1 MSTGKKPSLAAA
13 LTSFDTKASTGLL
26 KEVPAPAEPMQ
37 KREPPD
43 PKNLPPSRKG
53 KKTIAGHFDPEV
65 SRQFKLIGAET
76 DRSLQDM
83 LTEAINDFFQKYGK
97 PPIA

>member
-1 MSTGKKPSLAAA
+1 MTKKKSLASA
-13 LTSFDTKASTGLL
+13 LNTLDTKTQAQP
-26 KEVPAPAEPMQ
+26 VAAPSATTVKKDEAG
-37 KREPPD
+37 KGS
-43 PKNLPPSRKG
+43 LPPSRQG

-65 SRQFKLIGAET
+65 SRQFKLLGAES

-83 LTEAINDFFQKYGK
+83 LSEAINDFFKKHGK